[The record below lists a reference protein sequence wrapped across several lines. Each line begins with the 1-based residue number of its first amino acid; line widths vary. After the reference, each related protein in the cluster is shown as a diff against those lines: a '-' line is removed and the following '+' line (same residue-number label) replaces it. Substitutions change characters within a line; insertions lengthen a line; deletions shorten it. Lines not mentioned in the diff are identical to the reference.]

1 MDDKEY
7 LKKRKDLISGQGR
20 QRSKAYPLLIGVFVL
35 MIIVN
40 VAMLALNTA

>member
-7 LKKRKDLISGQGR
+7 LKNRKDLISGQGR
-20 QRSKAYPLLIGVFVL
+20 QRSKVYPLLIGVFVL

-40 VAMLALNTA
+40 VAMLAVNSA